1 MVDDARARQLVLL
14 NHVTDGLLAA
24 NMLKSDGATPL
35 TTHSQYTSPEI
46 PHNWVFNGTGNDAI
60 FTLDSPTSEPLA
72 DYNHKTYAYIENVP
86 ITIWVKDGP
95 TVNGRAARWQ
105 CEAELRR
112 VIENSYSNTY
122 GALRRFKKILDNEQ
136 DMGAWRLF
144 SVKYDLEYKRKADN
158 YTPTYPTFGFGT
170 GWNFDGD
177 RTSGG
182 VEGTWTVS
190 GAAATQA
197 IDSGDYFA
205 LTRAAADASTVNGTN
220 LSLSTSIYTKIRF
233 RYKCGNSSVK
243 AKIIVTFSDASTQ
256 TVLAETN
263 NQTFGYTSVALTAAK
278 TVDHVTLYA
287 TTAAGT
293 VYYDFVEIYEGD
305 YILPN
310 CTKLTPPN
318 ILRDAS
324 LKPFGMIG
332 AHTQAG
338 GAELKTVTMSCDLDV
353 EGATIT
359 WKRPQTGSPT
369 DKTNTEVFELIAHE
383 EAKNVPW
390 HWLDWGRGA
399 MKVRL
404 TQFTPNLY
412 GDNTLDLEWTE
423 YRLSSAG
430 VSHENYRTRT
440 SMDQVA

>member
-1 MVDDARARQLVLL
+1 MVDDARARNLVYINTYWTPANTLKPDAVIPL
-14 NHVTDGLLAA
+14 VT
-24 NMLKSDGATPL
+24 
-35 TTHSQYTSPEI
+35 HWQYESPEL
-46 PHNWVFNGTGNDAI
+46 PHNWVFNGSANDAVGTI
-60 FTLDSPTSEPLA
+60 VSPTSEPLHTF
-72 DYNHKTYAYIENVP
+72 NHQTYAYIENTPLV
-86 ITIWVKDGP
+86 IDVKDGP
-95 TVNGRAARWQ
+95 TVNGRAARTIL
-105 CEAELRR
+105 EMELRR
-112 VIENSYSNTY
+112 IVEANFGGAL
-122 GALRRFKKILDNEQ
+122 GALRRFRKIGDNEQ

-170 GWNFDGD
+170 GWNYDGD
-177 RTSGG
+177 RTTGN

-318 ILRDAS
+318 ILRDAT

-383 EAKNVPW
+383 EAKSVSW
-390 HWLDWGRGA
+390 HWLNYGTGA
-399 MKVRL
+399 MKARL
-404 TQFTPNLY
+404 TQFTPNFF
-412 GDNTLDLEWTE
+412 GDNTLELEWTE

-440 SMDQVA
+440 SMDQVT

>member
-1 MVDDARARQLVLL
+1 MVDDARTRSVVYL
-14 NHVTDGLLAA
+14 TDTIVGLQAA
-24 NMLKSDGATPL
+24 NMLRDDAVTPL
-35 TTHSQYTSPEI
+35 VTHVMLTQPEAPFTLI
-46 PHNWVFNGTGNDAI
+46 FDGKGNDAI
-60 FTLDSPTSEPLA
+60 FSVETAVSQPLWTH
-72 DYNHKTYAYIENVP
+72 NHNTYAYLETIPIAIYTKDNVG
-86 ITIWVKDGP
+86 ITGTK
-95 TVNGRAARWQ
+95 ARWT

-112 VIENSYSNTY
+112 IVEANFGGSL
-122 GALRRFKKILDNEQ
+122 GAFRRFGKINDNEQ
-136 DMGAWRLF
+136 DMGGWRLF
-144 SVKYDLEYKRKADN
+144 SVKYNLEYKRKADN
-158 YTPTYPTFGFGT
+158 YTPTYPTFGFGS

-233 RYKCGNSSVK
+233 RYKCSNSSVK
-243 AKIIVTFSDASTQ
+243 GKIIVTFSDASTQ

-263 NQTFGYTSVALTAAK
+263 NQTFGYTSVVLTAAK

-293 VYYDFVEIYEGD
+293 VYYDLVEIYEGD

-318 ILRDAS
+318 ILRDAT

-332 AHTQAG
+332 AHIQAG

-440 SMDQVA
+440 SMDQVT